1 MNYRINS
8 SDIPNREA
16 RNSRYKRRC
25 KSEIPIDEYVNS
37 MGNSKYDATVIE
49 TLFNI
54 KGTKC
59 AICLDVLNQPTIING
74 FNIYHGFNEIDLTLI
89 SSTQSNSFQ
98 TSDFEYGIF
107 CVSLYF

>member
-37 MGNSKYDATVIE
+37 MGDSKYDATVIE

-54 KGTKC
+54 K
-59 AICLDVLNQPTIING
+59 DD
-74 FNIYHGFNEIDLTLI
+74 IDI
-89 SSTQSNSFQ
+89 
-98 TSDFEYGIF
+98 
-107 CVSLYF
+107 

>member
-37 MGNSKYDATVIE
+37 MGDSKYDATVIE

-54 KGTKC
+54 KDTKC
-59 AICLDVLNQPTIING
+59 AICLDVLNQPTI
-74 FNIYHGFNEIDLTLI
+74 
-89 SSTQSNSFQ
+89 
-98 TSDFEYGIF
+98 TSCKHIF
-107 CVSLYF
+107 ATNAYV